1 MTGRAAM
8 PDRLLSPSK
17 ITAWLDCGHYLT
29 LRDRVDAG
37 LLATTGLA
45 GFGSFARLLADKG
58 SQHEAECLQHYRSEG
73 RSIYEVPPRES
84 GERFDAW
91 VERVGTPWEAGYD
104 VIAQMPLIHDGMRG
118 IADFLVKVNDPPDD
132 ACAYEPL
139 DAKLARTEAKPGHV
153 LQLCFY
159 ADALRAATGVMPAR
173 VHLWLGSGVIE
184 PLVTRE
190 FHPYWTRLRQQL
202 RQVLEDDARVDTRP
216 LPCDHCAF
224 CEFAAICDAQWRDE
238 DALTYVAGIRS
249 NDVLDLEESG
259 VATLAG
265 LATHVGDVPSIRAE
279 RLERLV
285 TQAALQVEARDHP
298 DRPPPFR
305 PAEPNDDLLWGR
317 GLELLPDAGRRGRLL
332 GLRG

>member
-1 MTGRAAM
+1 
-8 PDRLLSPSK
+8 
-17 ITAWLDCGHYLT
+17 
-29 LRDRVDAG
+29 
-37 LLATTGLA
+37 
-45 GFGSFARLLADKG
+45 
-58 SQHEAECLQHYRSEG
+58 
-73 RSIYEVPPRES
+73 
-84 GERFDAW
+84 
-91 VERVGTPWEAGYD
+91 
-104 VIAQMPLIHDGMRG
+104 
-118 IADFLVKVNDPPDD
+118 
-132 ACAYEPL
+132 
-139 DAKLARTEAKPGHV
+139 
-153 LQLCFY
+153 
-159 ADALRAATGVMPAR
+159 MPAR

-238 DALTYVAGIRS
+238 DSLTYVAGIRS

-317 GLELLPDAGRRGRLL
+317 GLELLPAPDDGDVFLDFEGDPFWTVESGLFFLFGLIARGPGGTWAFEDRWAHDRVGEEQATDDLITYLQERRTAHPDMHVYHYNHTERSALERLAG
-332 GLRG
+332 